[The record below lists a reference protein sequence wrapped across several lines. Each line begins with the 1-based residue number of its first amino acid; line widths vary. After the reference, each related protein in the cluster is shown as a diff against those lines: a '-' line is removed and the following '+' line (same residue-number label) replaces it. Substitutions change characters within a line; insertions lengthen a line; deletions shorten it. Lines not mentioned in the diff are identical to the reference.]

1 MKPESE
7 EKQSIYPSTF
17 LRVRVTFRHGAEGSR
32 NQTPTALAWHSL
44 RQQVRCPNLGAP
56 LGKMSRMPGRF
67 FIKHDSQAKTKNCS
81 KMPVY
86 ISMRWVTFVQ
96 IAWALRQRRAQD
108 CSFPVSAQSL
118 TQITCAT
125 LPQKTQ
131 NLTSVRVRR
140 PNIR

>member
-32 NQTPTALAWHSL
+32 NQTPTALAWRSL

-67 FIKHDSQAKTKNCS
+67 FIKHDSQAKTKKLFKNACIYFDALGNFRADRMGIEAVTNARLFVPRECS
-81 KMPVY
+81 IPYSNNVCYTPSEDTKFD
-86 ISMRWVTFVQ
+86 SCTG
-96 IAWALRQRRAQD
+96 
-108 CSFPVSAQSL
+108 
-118 TQITCAT
+118 
-125 LPQKTQ
+125 KT
-131 NLTSVRVRR
+131 T
-140 PNIR
+140 